1 MTNKQLQPK
10 KALRAALFVLLLSVV
25 GMTKMQ
31 AQNIT
36 FADAI
41 VKAVCVANWDTN
53 GDGELSYTEA
63 TVVMSLGEV
72 FRNNSL
78 ITSFD
83 ELQYFIGL
91 TSIVGSA
98 FYGCSGLTSIEIP
111 NSVTSI
117 GNWAFYNC
125 NNLTSIEIPNS
136 VTYIGNSAF
145 SNCTGLSSIEIPNSV
160 TSISERLFSNCTG
173 LSSIEI
179 PNSVT
184 SIGNYAFSSCSN
196 LTSITVLADIPPTFG
211 NYTFYNIDKEI
222 PVYVHCGSVDVYTTA
237 NWGGF
242 SNFIGCCGGT
252 VSVVANPE
260 EGGTVT
266 GGGMFGADETC
277 TVTATANDGY
287 VFALW
292 TRNGTRISTNTEY
305 TFYVSGE
312 MDLVAHFV
320 PSDNI
325 TFADANAKS
334 VCVDH
339 WDTNG
344 DGELSYAEA
353 AAVASLGEVFRNN
366 SSITSFD
373 ELQYFIGLTSI
384 GYRAFYNCTGLTSI
398 EIPNSVTSISERSF
412 SYCSGLSSIEIP
424 NSVTSISNAAF
435 SYCYGLE
442 QIIVDA
448 GNSTYDSRENCN
460 AIIKSSTNELMSGCK
475 NTVIPNSVTSI
486 GGYAF
491 DGCNGLISIEIP
503 NSVTSIGGWAF
514 YGCAG
519 LTSIEI
525 PNSVTSIGTSA
536 FYDCSGLTSIEIP
549 NSVTSIGGGAY
560 RGCSGLTSIAI
571 PHSVI
576 SIGSLAFAACTGLEQ
591 IIVDA
596 GNTFYDS
603 RENCNA
609 IIKSST
615 NELITGCKNT
625 IIPNSVTS
633 IGDYAFQYCSG
644 LTSIEIPNSVTSIG
658 QSAFSNCTGLTSIE
672 IPNSVTSIGNN
683 SFSSCSSLEQIIVE
697 EGNTIYNSREG
708 CNAIINSSTNEL
720 IIGCKNTVIPNSVT
734 SIGDYAFTNCTGL
747 VSIEIPNSVTS
758 IGDMAFFNCIGLTS
772 MTVWA
777 DNPPILGRV
786 MGYVGD
792 TPPEWFFPAY
802 ASIYNVNRYIPVY
815 MPCGSLE
822 TYQNAGGWNEF
833 TNIIGMC
840 SGEVSVT
847 VNPSESGIVT
857 GAGYYEGGDI
867 CVLTATPDSGYVF
880 GHWSENG
887 EIVSTEP
894 TYTFIMTGDRN
905 LVANFGEI
913 TNHWTPN
920 ENDYE
925 DNMTFTCVV
934 QLDGVEQRSTLLEL
948 GAFCGEEC
956 RGSQMATYF
965 APTDRYIY
973 QMMVFGESN
982 DMISFRL
989 YDHQLQQELLLSPPA
1004 DVTFNTN
1011 GYGSLT
1017 NPYVLNFTSTIT
1029 HTQTLNSGWNWWST
1043 YIELN
1048 NNDGLSQLEN
1058 SIGSAGILI
1067 KSRNSGYVEAYEY
1080 NGETN
1085 WYGTLSSISNE
1096 QMYKIRTN
1104 AECNAIVEGWLANPA
1119 DHPITI
1125 NNGWNWIGF
1134 PCNQNVSVDEAMSG
1148 FTPENNDI
1156 IKSRNGY
1163 STYYSDG
1170 NYNMWYGTL
1179 NTLESGKGYMYRSN
1193 SATQKTLV
1201 FTAGR
1206 GDGYEDNI
1214 TPENNAFRPAD
1225 GDFADNMTLT
1235 AVVEMDGE
1243 ELRSEDYEL
1252 AAFVGDEC
1260 RGSVRLMYVEPIDRY
1275 IAFLT
1280 IFGEQDEELYFQLTD
1295 GIAGSLA
1302 SDQMA
1307 FAADGIVGTLDT
1319 PFVMH
1324 FGTLDVDESAS
1335 VNVKIYPNPSE
1346 GIFNI
1351 EGQNIRKVEVF
1362 NAFGQSVYSEETRN
1376 GFMKLDLTNR
1386 AAGIYLIR
1394 IVTNEGILN
1403 HQIIK
1408 K

>member
-1 MTNKQLQPK
+1 MTSIGNSAFSSCSGFTGNLTIPNSVTSIGNYAFSNCSGFTGSLTIPNSVTSIGESAFDGCSGFTGSLTIPNSVTSIGS
-10 KALRAALFVLLLSVV
+10 KAFYVCSGLTGNLTIPNSVTSIGNSAFSFCNGLTILTIGNAVTSIGGYAFSPCNNLIYITSLSETPPTLGNQAFGSSNSNAVVNVPCGFESAYVSLSWGGFNNFYGLCGGIVTVIADPEEGGLVSGGGTVEANQTCTVTATTSEGYAFATWTLNGFVVSNNAEYTFPVA
-25 GMTKMQ
+25 GDMTLV
-31 AQNIT
+31 AHFVPEGNID
-36 FADAI
+36 FVDPNI
-41 VKAVCVANWDTN
+41 KSICVSHWDTN
-53 GDGELSYTEA
+53 GDGELSYVEA
-63 TVVMSLGEV
+63 AAVTDLGGV
-72 FRNNSL
+72 FSHNSD

-83 ELQYFIGL
+83 ELQYFVGLTSIGSSEFSACSGL
-91 TSIVGSA
+91 TSIVIPNSVTSIDVYA
-98 FYGCSGLTSIEIP
+98 FSYCSGLTSMIVLADNPPTLGYDAFCYVNNGIPVYVPCGSVETYTTANWGGFNNFVGFCAGEITVTANPTEGGTVTGGGYYEDDSICTLTATANTGYSFINWTKDGIGVSHSETYSFYVAGDASYVANFAQGTTITFADANVKSLCVANWDTDGDGELSYAEAAAVTSLDTVFRYNSDIISFDELQYFVGLTSIVYEAFEACYSLTSIEIP

-117 GNWAFYNC
+117 GYAAFWGCYD
-125 NNLTSIEIPNS
+125 L
-136 VTYIGNSAF
+136 A
-145 SNCTGLSSIEIPNSV
+145 
-160 TSISERLFSNCTG
+160 
-173 LSSIEI
+173 SIEI

-184 SIGNYAFSSCSN
+184 SIGGNAFHYCSS
-196 LTSITVLADIPPTFG
+196 LA
-211 NYTFYNIDKEI
+211 
-222 PVYVHCGSVDVYTTA
+222 
-237 NWGGF
+237 
-242 SNFIGCCGGT
+242 
-252 VSVVANPE
+252 
-260 EGGTVT
+260 
-266 GGGMFGADETC
+266 
-277 TVTATANDGY
+277 
-287 VFALW
+287 
-292 TRNGTRISTNTEY
+292 
-305 TFYVSGE
+305 
-312 MDLVAHFV
+312 
-320 PSDNI
+320 
-325 TFADANAKS
+325 
-334 VCVDH
+334 
-339 WDTNG
+339 
-344 DGELSYAEA
+344 
-353 AAVASLGEVFRNN
+353 
-366 SSITSFD
+366 
-373 ELQYFIGLTSI
+373 
-384 GYRAFYNCTGLTSI
+384 SI
-398 EIPNSVTSISERSF
+398 EIPNSVTSIGSSAFSE
-412 SYCSGLSSIEIP
+412 CNGLTGNLTIP
-424 NSVTSISNAAF
+424 NSVTSIGNHAF
-435 SYCYGLE
+435 SRCSGFTGSLTIPNSVTTIGSQAFYYCSGFTGSLTIPNSVTSIGSSAFSGCSGLA
-442 QIIVDA
+442 QIIVDS
-448 GNSTYDSRENCN
+448 GNTVYDSRDNCN
-460 AIIKSSTNELMSGCK
+460 AIIKTSTNELVAGCK

-486 GGYAF
+486 G
-491 DGCNGLISIEIP
+491 
-503 NSVTSIGGWAF
+503 
-514 YGCAG
+514 
-519 LTSIEI
+519 
-525 PNSVTSIGTSA
+525 TSA
-536 FYDCSGLTSIEIP
+536 
-549 NSVTSIGGGAY
+549 
-560 RGCSGLTSIAI
+560 
-571 PHSVI
+571 
-576 SIGSLAFAACTGLEQ
+576 
-591 IIVDA
+591 
-596 GNTFYDS
+596 
-603 RENCNA
+603 
-609 IIKSST
+609 
-615 NELITGCKNT
+615 
-625 IIPNSVTS
+625 
-633 IGDYAFQYCSG
+633 
-644 LTSIEIPNSVTSIG
+644 
-658 QSAFSNCTGLTSIE
+658 
-672 IPNSVTSIGNN
+672 
-683 SFSSCSSLEQIIVE
+683 FSSCSGMTSI
-697 EGNTIYNSREG
+697 
-708 CNAIINSSTNEL
+708 
-720 IIGCKNTVIPNSVT
+720 VIPNSVT
-734 SIGDYAFTNCTGL
+734 LIGRSAFSYCSGL
-747 VSIEIPNSVTS
+747 
-758 IGDMAFFNCIGLTS
+758 AS
-772 MTVWA
+772 MTVLA
-777 DNPPILGRV
+777 Q
-786 MGYVGD
+786 
-792 TPPEWFFPAY
+792 TPPTLGNNYVF
-802 ASIYNVNRYIPVY
+802 YNVDKSIPVY
-815 MPCGSLE
+815 VPCGSIE
-822 TYQNAGGWNEF
+822 AYQNATGWNEF

-840 SGEVSVT
+840 SGEIMVT
-847 VNPSESGIVT
+847 VNPSESGTVT
-857 GAGYYEGGDI
+857 GAGYYNGGDT
-867 CVLTATPDSGYVF
+867 CVLTATPNSGF
-880 GHWSENG
+880 GFENWTENG
-887 EIVSTEP
+887 EIVSTES
-894 TYTFIMTGDRN
+894 TYTFMVTGDRN

-1029 HTQTLNSGWNWWST
+1029 HTQALNSGWNWWST

-1134 PCNQNVSVDEAMSG
+1134 PCNQNVGVDEAMSG

-1201 FTAGR
+1201 FATGR

-1214 TPENNAFRPAD
+1214 TPESNTFRPAD

-1252 AAFVGDEC
+1252 AAFVGNEC
-1260 RGSVRLMYVEPIDRY
+1260 RGSVRLMYVEPVDRY

-1295 GIAGSLA
+1295 GVAGSLA

-1307 FAADGIVGTLDT
+1307 FAADGIVGTLDN

-1324 FGTLDVDESAS
+1324 FGTLDVDESALA
-1335 VNVKIYPNPSE
+1335 NVKVYPNPSE

-1394 IVTNEGILN
+1394 IVTNEGIMN